1 MNKCK
6 RSLRLIAT
14 VAIASIAGFQAK
26 AQQSVDLIMDNFTSS
41 VISQT
46 NVQLSNIAIRSAM
59 RNANAKKAVRGSAS
73 APVTKVNLA
82 YTPTKDLQ
90 DRTFQELVTKL
101 KTRDANAAS
110 AVNNALGAGRAS
122 YDQLFGQ
129 MVKESGLPANNAA
142 TAMAAYL
149 EIAYA
154 IVNNVTDQ
162 SSITPA
168 MDKALQRQTAT
179 LLNKNTALTSPTAVA
194 QLGEQLKLQAVVLYL
209 GWQSTLKNGQFAQF
223 RSNIDQQFKGMGF
236 DLSKVS
242 LTAQGFKKK
251 A

>member
-1 MNKCK
+1 M
-6 RSLRLIAT
+6 
-14 VAIASIAGFQAK
+14 VAVTSAAGFQAR

-46 NVQLSNIAIRSAM
+46 NVQLSNIAIRNSM
-59 RNANAKKAVRGSAS
+59 RNANAKKSAKGSTAT
-73 APVTKVNLA
+73 AKVNLA
-82 YTPTKDLQ
+82 YTPTRELENK
-90 DRTFQELVTKL
+90 TFQELVNKL
-101 KTRDANAAS
+101 KSRDANAAT
-110 AVNNALGAGRAS
+110 AVNNALGTGKAS
-122 YDQLFGQ
+122 YGQLFGQ

-149 EIAYA
+149 EIAYI
-154 IVNNVTDQ
+154 IVNKVTDQ

-168 MDKALQRQTAT
+168 MDKALQRQTAA
-179 LLNKNTALTSPTAVA
+179 LLDKNTALTSPTAVA
-194 QLGEQLKLQAVVLYL
+194 KLGEQLKLQAVVLYL
-209 GWQSTLKNGQFAQF
+209 GWQSTLKNGQFEHF